1 MIKLHSIIILIL
13 SIVTITNAQTLETL
27 TNIPLEVEENSGMLL
42 SSSNSI
48 WLHNDSGDSAKL
60 YQIDTSGNLLRT
72 ILVTN
77 ATNVDWEDI
86 TKDNQGNVYIGD
98 FGNNSNNRQNLKIY
112 KIQHPDSTIGNTTTA
127 QIIYYNYPDQTAFP
141 PPDAQK
147 HFDLEAMVCLN
158 DSLYLFSKNRTDPY
172 DSYTKCYQIPA
183 DTGVHTAVLLDS
195 FDTQQ
200 PGGFGAIFSITAAAI
215 SPNQQRLALLN
226 ANRVWLF
233 SNFTGHGFFNGQLQ
247 IFNLGSTSQKE
258 ALDFVEDEILY
269 ISDEKSVLGTCRLYR
284 FDLRNVLTYT
294 QELETTINGINIY
307 PNPAKS
313 YLNVALKLSKKATVS
328 MALKTIEGKTCKK
341 WAAKTYSAGTQEI
354 QLDFGDATVTKG
366 WNLLILKV
374 NGEKYIYRVLID
386 KF

>member
-1 MIKLHSIIILIL
+1 MNRFYSLIIIL
-13 SIVTITNAQTLETL
+13 SIGKFSNAQVLETL
-27 TNIPLEVEENSGMLL
+27 TNIPLAVEENSGMLL
-42 SSSNSI
+42 STNNRI

-60 YQIDTSGNLLRT
+60 YQIDTMGNLLRT
-72 ILVTN
+72 IVISN
-77 ATNVDWEDI
+77 ATNIDWEDI

-112 KIQHPDSTIGNTTTA
+112 KIQHPDSIIGNSTIA
-127 QIIYYNYPDQTAFP
+127 QTIYYNYPDQTAFP

-147 HFDLEAMVCLN
+147 HFDMEAMIYLN

-195 FDTQQ
+195 FNTQQ

-233 SNFTGHGFFNGQLQ
+233 SNFNGHDFFNGQLQ

-258 ALDFVEDEILY
+258 AIDFVENEVLY

-284 FDLRNVLTYT
+284 FDMQNVLTYT
-294 QELETTINGINIY
+294 KELERVVNGISIY
-307 PNPAKS
+307 PNPAQS
-313 YLNVALKLSKKATVS
+313 NLNIALKLSQEAKIS
-328 MALKTIEGKTCKK
+328 MALKTIDGKTCKK
-341 WAAKTYSAGTQEI
+341 WGAELYKAGTHQI
-354 QLDFGDATVTKG
+354 QLDFGDTSTLKG
-366 WNLLILKV
+366 WHLLMLKV
-374 NGEKYIYRVLID
+374 DGEKYIYRVLLN
-386 KF
+386 